1 MFPLLGGNEDGRYK
15 TLIFTKSNIDF
26 HYQKSSF
33 YGKFLFPKKMC
44 CISKIG
50 FAMKILLFPCVR
62 RKTSFPTGNVS
73 LHERK
78 SFHQTEKIL

>member
-1 MFPLLGGNEDGRYK
+1 MFPLLGGNEDDRYK
-15 TLIFTKSNIDF
+15 TLISTKSNIDF

-33 YGKFLFPKKMC
+33 YRKSLFPKKMS

-50 FAMKILLFPCVR
+50 FVLKILLFPCVR
-62 RKTSFPTGNVS
+62 RKASFPTRNVS